1 MLISVFVLLLNFAKF
16 ISSEEEDLI
25 YVSNGDDKFLMGST
39 YQLRHLLE
47 KELKFVEDLRLYHE
61 FLKEEITRVETF
73 LNATYSENFKTEN
86 FKNLEEYVSHPINA
100 YGIIKRTNQGNIG
113 NLKLD
118 SNSICDTLDSL
129 KNFTKISPT
138 ANDHFTA
145 ASSLALLQV
154 SNFSNYSTNLLKS
167 YHFISNRNH
176 TTLTQLL

>member
-1 MLISVFVLLLNFAKF
+1 MLISVFVLLLNYAKF

-39 YQLRHLLE
+39 HQLKYLLE
-47 KELKFVEDLRLYHE
+47 KELKFVEDLRVYQK
-61 FLKEEITRVETF
+61 FLREEIARVETF
-73 LNATYSENFKTEN
+73 LNATYTEDFKTEY
-86 FKNLEEYVSHPINA
+86 FKNLEDYVSHPINA

-118 SNSICDTLDSL
+118 SNSICDTIDSL

-138 ANDHFTA
+138 ANDLFTA

-154 SNFSNYSTNLLKS
+154 SNS
-167 YHFISNRNH
+167 
-176 TTLTQLL
+176 